1 MMQDNDLIFF
11 ESKTAPGTEKVL
23 KLGGSSYGRS
33 YVYCT
38 IPAGVTAL
46 SLAYKTSKDGTNYV
60 TETHV
65 ATATDIKRGV
75 MGFPTSLNEVIYAK
89 CAPTITG
96 TAAKELVCGITDAID
111 NIEVFFAEDEE
122 ESA

>member
-11 ESKTAPGTEKVL
+11 ESKTAPVTEKVL
-23 KLGGSSYGRS
+23 NLDGSTYGRDF
-33 YVYCT
+33 VFCT

-46 SLAYKTSKDGTNYV
+46 SLAYKTSKDGTNFV

-65 ATATDIKRGV
+65 ATATDIARGV
-75 MGFPTSLNEVIYAK
+75 MGFATNLNEVKCAK

-96 TAAKELVCGITDAID
+96 TAAKELVCGITDALD
-111 NIEVFFAEDEE
+111 NTEVFFADDEE